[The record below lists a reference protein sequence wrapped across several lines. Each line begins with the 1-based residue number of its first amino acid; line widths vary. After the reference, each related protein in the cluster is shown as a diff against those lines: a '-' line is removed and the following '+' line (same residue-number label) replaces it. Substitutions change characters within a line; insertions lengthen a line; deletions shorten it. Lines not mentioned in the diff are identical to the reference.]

1 MAITG
6 STGQHASGKG
16 VFGDGTETWNVADG
30 FTKINVLKIL
40 IEINLYELMAEFGR
54 QNEEDELTPKQ
65 TTENRIYGFNRMKFA
80 IKQVTSNCMFKI
92 EAQDRTRVK
101 TMLERIKNVEKVSNG
116 IYTTYYNHVSKEETI
131 VINEEHFR
139 KCLDILS
146 DIKEKLFSILNRAGL
161 IFRKGEETDLDEF
174 MKTVFEG

>member
-6 STGQHASGKG
+6 STGQNASGESL
-16 VFGDGTETWNVADG
+16 FNTETWNVADG

-40 IEINLYELMAEFGR
+40 IEINLYELLAEFGR
-54 QNEEDELTPKQ
+54 QDEQEGMSPEQ
-65 TTENRIYGFNRMKFA
+65 ITENRIYGFNRMKFA

-92 EAQDRTRVK
+92 DAKDKRR
-101 TMLERIKNVEKVSNG
+101 VEKMMDRVRMVDKVSDG
-116 IYTTYYNHVSKEETI
+116 IFSTYSNYVTKEERI
-131 VINEEHFR
+131 VINEDHFR

-146 DIKEKLFSILNRAGL
+146 DVKEVLFSILNRAGL

-174 MKTVFEG
+174 MRTVYEG